1 MAAAV
6 LRDTPA
12 LAVVKG
18 NPGEVMKITSDRLE
32 R

>member
-1 MAAAV
+1 V
-6 LRDTPA
+6 TRDTA
-12 LAVVKG
+12 ERSVVKG